1 VPHLGVTMSTNT
13 LRILIAGALL
23 VHGVGHTLGLFMP
36 ARSWLMPNAGESV
49 LRTVSRILWVL
60 AAAGF
65 ILSCLGFLGV
75 VVPAD
80 WWRPL
85 AVVFALVS
93 LLGLVLFWGTWPTF
107 NTIGALAMN
116 IAVLVTQLWLRWP
129 PIDMFGK

>member
-1 VPHLGVTMSTNT
+1 MSTNII
-13 LRILIAGALL
+13 RILIAGALF

-36 ARSWLMPNAGESV
+36 ARSWLMPNAGEPA
-49 LRTVSRILWVL
+49 LRTLGRILWVL
-60 AAAGF
+60 TAVGF

-75 VVPAD
+75 IVPSA

-93 LLGLVLFWGTWPTF
+93 LVGLGLFWGTWPAF
-107 NTIGALAMN
+107 NTIGALGMN
-116 IAVLVTQLWLRWP
+116 VAILVTQLWLHWP

>member
-1 VPHLGVTMSTNT
+1 MSTNT

-36 ARSWLMPNAGESV
+36 ARSWLMPNAGETA

-65 ILSCLGFLGV
+65 ILSFLGFLGV
-75 VVPAD
+75 VVPTD

-116 IAVLVTQLWLRWP
+116 IAVLATQLWLRWP
-129 PIDMFGK
+129 PIDMFGR